1 MKLYKYFL
9 ITFFL
14 TVLFSKDE
22 VLENLTYNQ
31 TQDISYTKKI
41 KNYTKFNSYTSKDGT
56 ILNLG
61 DTLIVGKPSTDDS
74 QYKEYSG
81 TRKVFSFIM
90 IGGVGINAL
99 SGPNFLSATSQADKL
114 TIEKIWVSH
123 TKLSKKSPLIVFVTV
138 RDPNIDKIANKFTI
152 SNIEKAIQL
161 GEIISPNRP
170 MNRQEAIAKLKE
182 SKDLLDLGIINQQEY
197 DKLKAELTPIITKK

>member
-1 MKLYKYFL
+1 
-9 ITFFL
+9 
-14 TVLFSKDE
+14 
-22 VLENLTYNQ
+22 
-31 TQDISYTKKI
+31 
-41 KNYTKFNSYTSKDGT
+41 
-56 ILNLG
+56 
-61 DTLIVGKPSTDDS
+61 
-74 QYKEYSG
+74 
-81 TRKVFSFIM
+81 M

>member
-1 MKLYKYFL
+1 
-9 ITFFL
+9 
-14 TVLFSKDE
+14 
-22 VLENLTYNQ
+22 
-31 TQDISYTKKI
+31 
-41 KNYTKFNSYTSKDGT
+41 
-56 ILNLG
+56 
-61 DTLIVGKPSTDDS
+61 
-74 QYKEYSG
+74 
-81 TRKVFSFIM
+81 M

-182 SKDLLDLGIINQQEY
+182 SKDLLDLGIISQEEY